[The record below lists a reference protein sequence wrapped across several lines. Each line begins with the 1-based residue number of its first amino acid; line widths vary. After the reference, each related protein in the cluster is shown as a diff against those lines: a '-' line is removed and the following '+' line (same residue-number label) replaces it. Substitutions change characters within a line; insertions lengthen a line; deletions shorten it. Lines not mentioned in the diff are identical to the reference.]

1 MKFDELNQLKAFY
14 STMQIPEED
23 KKKRVDLALELY
35 DVFLYILFFMDAEM
49 RTQLDVEKIVEGISE
64 GTVEDIKESLT
75 LRLEDTLRGKP
86 IEEDYIPRLVDEVV
100 DTTLRHPEDKYYT
113 SQERALLIAQNE
125 SNSVNNYDDFLQ
137 AKSKGFTMK
146 QWVTEGDEKVRPE
159 HVLVDGEK
167 IPIDAFF
174 MVGGEQMRYPH
185 DPTASPDNI
194 VNCRCTL
201 KYT

>member
-49 RTQLDVEKIVEGISE
+49 RTQLDVEKIVEGID
-64 GTVEDIKESLT
+64 DIKESLT